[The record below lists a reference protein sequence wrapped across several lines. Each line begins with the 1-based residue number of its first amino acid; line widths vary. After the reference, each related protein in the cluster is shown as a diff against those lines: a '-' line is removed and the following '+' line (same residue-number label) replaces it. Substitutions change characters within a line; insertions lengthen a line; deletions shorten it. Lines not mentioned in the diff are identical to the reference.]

1 MASWCCNV
9 NIFKL
14 FTNPDNMTNINKPSL
29 VKIVLLS
36 AIGFFMFVCMD
47 SLAKFLGGVMPI
59 TQAVWGRFFF
69 HFIALSIY
77 YFIFKPKINLTKNFK
92 IQILRSILMVTATFF
107 MFNSLQ
113 RFDLVDIYV
122 VFFSAPLIV
131 AILSAIFLK
140 DILSLK
146 GLLLMVMSF
155 GSIVYSLGPSMK
167 VLSPELIFPLV
178 PPLCWAL
185 YQFFTKLISENND
198 PFASIF
204 YTAITGAIIFSI
216 YVSLNWVP
224 IEKNSYWILLI
235 LLGLAG
241 FVSHF
246 MLIYAIQLSNLSFV
260 TNFQYSQLV
269 WSTII
274 NFMIFGVPIDINKIY
289 GVIGIIIFGIL
300 FIRIEGKRKK
310 IKV

>member
-1 MASWCCNV
+1 
-9 NIFKL
+9 
-14 FTNPDNMTNINKPSL
+14 MTENKKPPL
-29 VKIVLLS
+29 LKIVLLS
-36 AIGFFMFVCMD
+36 ATGFFMFVCMD
-47 SLAKFLGGVMPI
+47 SLAKFLGTVMPV

-69 HFIALSIY
+69 HFVALIIY
-77 YFIFKPKINLTKNFK
+77 FLIFKPKVSLTKNFK
-92 IQILRSILMVTATFF
+92 IQILRSVLMVTATFF

-131 AILSAIFLK
+131 AMLSAFFLK

-146 GLLLMVMSF
+146 GMLLMVLSF
-155 GSIVYSLGPSMK
+155 GSIIYSLGPSMK
-167 VLSPELIFPLV
+167 VLSLDLIFPLV

-185 YQFFTKLISENND
+185 YQFFTKLISGNND

-204 YTAITGAIIFSI
+204 YTAITGAIIFTI
-216 YVSLNWVP
+216 YVSFNWVP
-224 IEKNSYWILLI
+224 LEKNIYWLPLVIM
-235 LLGLAG
+235 GVSG
-241 FVSHF
+241 FISHF
-246 MLIYAIQLSNLSFV
+246 VLIYAIQLSNLSFV
-260 TNFQYSQLV
+260 TNFQYSQLL

-274 NFMIFGVPIDINKIY
+274 NFFIFGVPLDINKIY

-300 FIRIEGKRKK
+300 FIRTEGKKNK

>member
-1 MASWCCNV
+1 
-9 NIFKL
+9 
-14 FTNPDNMTNINKPSL
+14 
-29 VKIVLLS
+29 
-36 AIGFFMFVCMD
+36 MFVCMD
-47 SLAKFLGGVMPI
+47 SLAKFLGSVMPV

-69 HFIALSIY
+69 HFIAMLIY
-77 YFIFKPKINLTKNFK
+77 FLIFKPKLNLTKNFK
-92 IQILRSILMVTATFF
+92 IQILRSLLMVTATFF

-131 AILSAIFLK
+131 AILSAYFLK
-140 DILSLK
+140 DVLSVK
-146 GLLLMVMSF
+146 GFLLMLLSF
-155 GSIVYSLGPSMK
+155 GSIIYSLGPSMK

-185 YQFFTKLISENND
+185 YQFFTKLISGNND
-198 PFASIF
+198 PFAAVF
-204 YTAITGAIIFSI
+204 YTAIIGTI
-216 YVSLNWVP
+216 VSSVYISFNWVP
-224 IEKNSYWILLI
+224 FEKNIYWIPLI
-235 LLGLAG
+235 IMGIAG

-246 MLIYAIQLSNLSFV
+246 ILIYAIQLSNLSFV
-260 TNFQYSQLV
+260 TNFQYSQLL

-274 NFMIFGVPIDINKIY
+274 NFLIFGVPFDLNKIF

-300 FIRIEGKRKK
+300 FIRTEGKKKK

>member
-1 MASWCCNV
+1 
-9 NIFKL
+9 
-14 FTNPDNMTNINKPSL
+14 MTQNKKAPL
-29 VKIVLLS
+29 LKIILLS
-36 AIGFFMFVCMD
+36 SSGFFMFVCMD
-47 SLAKFLGGVMPI
+47 SLAKYLGGVMPI

-69 HFIALSIY
+69 HFVAMGV
-77 YFIFKPKINLTKNFK
+77 YFLIFRPKINLTKNFK
-92 IQILRSILMVTATFF
+92 IQILRSVLMVTATFF

-131 AILSAIFLK
+131 AMLSAIFLK
-140 DILSLK
+140 DVLSLK

-155 GSIVYSLGPSMK
+155 GCIIFSLGPSMK

-185 YQFFTKLISENND
+185 YQFFTKLISGNND

-204 YTAITGAIIFSI
+204 YTAITGAIIFTI
-216 YVSLNWVP
+216 YVSLNWAP
-224 IEKNSYWILLI
+224 LEKNSYWLLLI

-241 FVSHF
+241 FISHF

-269 WSTII
+269 WSTVI
-274 NFMIFGVPIDINKIY
+274 NFIIFGVPIDINKIY

-300 FIRIEGKRKK
+300 FIRTEGKKKK

>member
-1 MASWCCNV
+1 MTQNNKSPL
-9 NIFKL
+9 FK
-14 FTNPDNMTNINKPSL
+14 I
-29 VKIVLLS
+29 ILLS
-36 AIGFFMFVCMD
+36 SSGFFMFVCMD
-47 SLAKFLGGVMPI
+47 SLAKFLGSVMPV

-69 HFIALSIY
+69 HFIAMLIY
-77 YFIFKPKINLTKNFK
+77 FLIFKPKLNLTKNFK
-92 IQILRSILMVTATFF
+92 IQILRSLLMVTATFF

-131 AILSAIFLK
+131 AILSAYFLK
-140 DILSLK
+140 DVLSVK
-146 GLLLMVMSF
+146 GFLLMLLSF

-185 YQFFTKLISENND
+185 YQFFTKLISGNND
-198 PFASIF
+198 PFAAVF
-204 YTAITGAIIFSI
+204 YTAIIGTI
-216 YVSLNWVP
+216 VSSVYISFNWVP
-224 IEKNSYWILLI
+224 LEKNIYWVPLI
-235 LLGLAG
+235 IMGIAG

-246 MLIYAIQLSNLSFV
+246 ILIYAIQLSNLSFV
-260 TNFQYSQLV
+260 TNFQYSQLL

-274 NFMIFGVPIDINKIY
+274 NFFIFGVPFDLNKIF

-300 FIRIEGKRKK
+300 FIRTEGKKKK